1 MPTSPEYVVTERLD
15 IARPFQI
22 FRKRNMELVGATK
35 SLEQAET
42 LISLLSDPDR
52 LKAN

>member
-1 MPTSPEYVVTERLD
+1 MPTSPKYVVTERSG

-22 FRKRNMELVGATK
+22 FRKYNMELVGAAK

-42 LISLLSDPDR
+42 LVGLLSDPDR